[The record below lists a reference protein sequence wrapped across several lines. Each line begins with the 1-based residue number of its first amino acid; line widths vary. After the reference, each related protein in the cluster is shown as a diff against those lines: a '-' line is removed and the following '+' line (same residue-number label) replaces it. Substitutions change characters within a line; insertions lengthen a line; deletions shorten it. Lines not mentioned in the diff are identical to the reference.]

1 MPGFFFFFFEKERER
16 GGHGIQKRCRNLGC
30 SNWLMG
36 VGMGVIVL
44 SLAVSMRGIHRLH
57 SHCSNKFQ
65 SGHRGIE

>member
-1 MPGFFFFFFEKERER
+1 MAGAASARRHFMCAGDLVSGDEW
-16 GGHGIQKRCRNLGC
+16 GAGLWGV
-30 SNWLMG
+30 LMV
-36 VGMGVIVL
+36 VGMGVVVL